1 MNAMTMNLMGSTP
14 MVQAPVTVEENKLMS
29 DNSNKFLDF
38 ETSKVQILTLEQLE
52 RTEKEND
59 VNGQPLKGIYH
70 FDLIRQIQDKC
81 QSYGYQPE
89 IYDLFA
95 ANNKDR
101 NTPGVTRLPEKE
113 ALIGDRAVEAHILRR
128 VFCNIRLRDLD
139 SGSGNEAITTNMAV
153 SFHQKGIQL
162 GIGRNVVICHN
173 QCMLNA
179 ENYAATYSDINSG
192 RRSYQLNELLGKAD
206 SWLANLRDIVA
217 SDDETIERMKQR
229 KIIAQEM
236 FTIIG
241 MLTALRVAS
250 ETRHKSIRNIQ
261 VVPLNQGQISK
272 LTERMMLT
280 YAENNEVTAWDL
292 YNAATDMYKS
302 TQLDQPMILSQN
314 LAMSNFIQ
322 QQIL

>member
-1 MNAMTMNLMGSTP
+1 MNAMTMNLMGSAP
-14 MVQAPVTVEENKLMS
+14 AVQAPVTVEENMLMS

-81 QSYGYQPE
+81 LCYGYQPE

-139 SGSGNEAITTNMAV
+139 SGSGNEAITTNMSV

-192 RRSYQLNELLGKAD
+192 RRSYQLNELLDKAD

-217 SDDETIERMKQR
+217 SDDEAIERMKQR

-250 ETRHKSIRNIQ
+250 ETRDKSIRNIQ

-280 YAENNEVTAWDL
+280 YTEKNEVTAWDL

>member
-1 MNAMTMNLMGSTP
+1 MNTMNVFMGVRPRTATQTP
-14 MVQAPVTVEENKLMS
+14 AVKEESLQS
-29 DNSNKFLDF
+29 GNSNQFLDF
-38 ETSKVQILTLEQLE
+38 ETSKVQILTLDQLE

-59 VNGQPLKGIYH
+59 VYGNPLKGIYH
-70 FDLIRQIQDKC
+70 FELIHKMMDICKAYD
-81 QSYGYQPE
+81 YDAE

-101 NTPGVTRLPEKE
+101 NTPGVTRLPAKEKT
-113 ALIGDRAVEAHILRR
+113 IGERAVEAHILRR

-139 SGSGNEAITTNMAV
+139 KGEGDDAITTNLAI
-153 SFHQKGIQL
+153 SFHQRGIQF

-179 ENYAATYSDINSG
+179 NRYAATYSDSNTN
-192 RRSYQLNELLGKAD
+192 RTSYKLNELLSLAD
-206 SWLANLRDIVA
+206 NWLANLRGIVA
-217 SDDETIERMKQR
+217 EDDDTIERFKAR
-229 KIIAQEM
+229 EISAQEM

-241 MLTALRVAS
+241 MLTALRVSS
-250 ETRHKSIRNIQ
+250 ETKHKEIRNSAVI
-261 VVPLNQGQISK
+261 PLNQAQIGRI
-272 LTERMMLT
+272 TEKMMLS
-280 YAENNEVTAWDL
+280 YHEKEKITAWDF

-322 QQIL
+322 SNLL